1 MLRRIE
7 NSEEVPDILK
17 LFQKARKARVEEIV
31 DGAYQN
37 GKRMHLAS
45 GKDQEERDAAF
56 RAVKH
61 GGPNPD
67 RSADPQVQAWLFGYD
82 CVAEA
87 EKLYESEYPTRE
99 RQQ

>member
-1 MLRRIE
+1 MLATLLPKAHSIE
-7 NSEEVPDILK
+7 DIPAILH
-17 LFQKARKARVEEIV
+17 LFEKARKARAEEIV

-37 GKRMHLAS
+37 GKKMHLAS

-82 CVAEA
+82 CIAEA
-87 EKLYESEYPTRE
+87 EKLYAAE
-99 RQQ
+99 RG

>member
-1 MLRRIE
+1 MFE
-7 NSEEVPDILK
+7 H
-17 LFQKARKARVEEIV
+17 ARKVRAEEIV

-37 GKRMHLAS
+37 GKKMHLAS

-67 RSADPQVQAWLFGYD
+67 RSADPQVQAWLFGWD

-87 EKLYESEYPTRE
+87 EKLYAAEYCKP
-99 RQQ
+99 